1 MEEKKEKSECVR
13 RYLNLSSFQEEA
25 DLYLPLTSK
34 LFILLETSDTFLHMY
49 ISIIFCILFHYR

>member
-34 LFILLETSDTFLHMY
+34 LFILLETSDTFFTHVY
-49 ISIIFCILFHYR
+49 IYYFLYSFPL